1 MKIQSSITREG
12 KILMKQLK
20 RISRLKIQNSMR
32 KKGKN
37 TKLERE
43 KTFVEVQGMSM
54 VDPSIF
60 DTAYHIIEG
69 DWLKE
74 TTVGSGTMGP
84 F

>member
-43 KTFVEVQGMSM
+43 N
-54 VDPSIF
+54 IC
-60 DTAYHIIEG
+60 
-69 DWLKE
+69 
-74 TTVGSGTMGP
+74 GSSRNEYG
-84 F
+84 

>member
-1 MKIQSSITREG
+1 
-12 KILMKQLK
+12 MKQLK
-20 RISRLKIQNSMR
+20 RVPKTN
-32 KKGKN
+32 KA
-37 TKLERE
+37 TLERE
-43 KTFVEVQGMSM
+43 KTFVKVQGMSM

-60 DTAYHIIEG
+60 DTACHIIEG

>member
-1 MKIQSSITREG
+1 
-12 KILMKQLK
+12 MKQLK
-20 RISRLKIQNSMR
+20 RVPKTN
-32 KKGKN
+32 KA
-37 TKLERE
+37 TLERE
-43 KTFVEVQGMSM
+43 KTFVKVQGMSM